1 MKTLYESLGV
11 SPDASDEALKAAY
24 RKLAKIHHPD
34 HNPNDPD
41 AARRFRQVAAA
52 VAILGDAN
60 RRAAYNQRLVR
71 ELLRRLDR
79 ESERRRSQWLRIVAI
94 SGAAA
99 LVTGV
104 VVAQG
109 SVLVGPFSP
118 KSVIGPVTMRNV
130 ERQTVGVS
138 AAPHRERSNDE
149 IRSRPVIVPPALT
162 SRDDRR
168 DSRPPEQNCKDET
181 ASGVSRQGSVPAEL
195 NGVGFDRGPHC
206 GTPKGREADERGLS
220 GNQRAAL
227 IRQAQEL
234 VASGD
239 TRTARMMMQRACGNS
254 SRCAPNSRED
264 L

>member
-1 MKTLYESLGV
+1 MRTLYETLGV
-11 SPDASDEALKAAY
+11 SPDAGDEAIKTAY

-52 VAILGDAN
+52 VAILCDAE

-79 ESERRRSQWLRIVAI
+79 ERERRRWQWLRILAI

-99 LVTGV
+99 AVTGV
-104 VVAQG
+104 VVAK
-109 SVLVGPFSP
+109 GPDLAGAVSP
-118 KSVIGPVTMRNV
+118 KSVVASMTTRSV
-130 ERQTVGVS
+130 ELQTVGI
-138 AAPHRERSNDE
+138 AAGPREGARHERSNDE
-149 IRSRPVIVPPALT
+149 IRSRPAIVLPALT
-162 SRDDRR
+162 SPDNRKDAV
-168 DSRPPEQNCKDET
+168 PPEPYSKDEM
-181 ASGVSRQGSVPAEL
+181 ASGLSRVENLPAVL
-195 NGVGFDRGPHC
+195 N
-206 GTPKGREADERGLS
+206 A
-220 GNQRAAL
+220 NQRAAL

-239 TRTARMMMQRACGNS
+239 TRTARVMMERACQNS
-254 SRCAPNSRED
+254 SRCGPGSRAD